1 MTGVLYAI
9 ARYCARH
16 RFSVLAAWVL
26 VAISL
31 VAVSQRLGDTT
42 NDSLTLPGTDSQQA
56 ADALGRSFPDQANGT
71 SPIVLHAKTGKL
83 TDSRYS
89 HAVDQAAADV
99 SHAPDVASV
108 VNPLTPQGASAL
120 SKDGATGYLSVA
132 LSVDPGAL
140 TVDQAH
146 AIIDA
151 AAAPAEAAGL
161 QVETGGQLGQKVSKP
176 STESS
181 ELIGI
186 IAAMVILTFTLGTVT
201 AMLLPILGA
210 ILGLICTLSIIRIL
224 SHVA

>member
-1 MTGVLYAI
+1 MTGVLYGI
-9 ARYCARH
+9 ARFCTRH

-31 VAVSQRLGDTT
+31 VAVSHRLGDTT

-71 SPIVLHAKTGKL
+71 NPIVLHAKTGKL

-99 SHAPDVASV
+99 SRAPDVASV

-132 LSVDPGAL
+132 L
-140 TVDQAH
+140 
-146 AIIDA
+146 
-151 AAAPAEAAGL
+151 
-161 QVETGGQLGQKVSKP
+161 
-176 STESS
+176 
-181 ELIGI
+181 
-186 IAAMVILTFTLGTVT
+186 
-201 AMLLPILGA
+201 
-210 ILGLICTLSIIRIL
+210 
-224 SHVA
+224 